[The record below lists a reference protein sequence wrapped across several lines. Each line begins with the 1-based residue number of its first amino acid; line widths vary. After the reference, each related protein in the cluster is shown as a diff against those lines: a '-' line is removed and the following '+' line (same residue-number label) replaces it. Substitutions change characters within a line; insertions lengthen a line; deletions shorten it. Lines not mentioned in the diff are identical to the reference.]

1 MNNLK
6 KMRENVG
13 LTQLELA
20 QKINVTKAS
29 VSNYETGFRKPNL
42 KVAQQIAIAISD
54 SSFSCSVDDL
64 FPYQQAS

>member
-54 SSFSCSVDDL
+54 SGFSCSVDDL